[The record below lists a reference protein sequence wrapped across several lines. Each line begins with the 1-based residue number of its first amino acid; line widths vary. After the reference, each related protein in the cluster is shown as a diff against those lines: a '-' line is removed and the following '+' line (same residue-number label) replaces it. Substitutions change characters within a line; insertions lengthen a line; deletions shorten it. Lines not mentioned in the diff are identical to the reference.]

1 MANTHTIDSL
11 FRLKPYLLRYRGAI
25 ALGSLSVIA
34 TNLIGVLH
42 PWVLKI
48 AIDDLTAGTDRR
60 LLTRYALL
68 LVLISIGEG
77 LFRFLM
83 RRILIGMSRDVEYD
97 LRNDY
102 YAHLQRLSPAFY
114 QRNNTGDILSRG
126 TNDLNA
132 VRMVLGPGIMYS
144 MDTLATMTM
153 TIVLLFS
160 IDWRLTLLTFIPLS
174 LVSFLVKYFG
184 QKIHQRFEQI
194 QEQLSDITTRVQEYL
209 SGIRVVKAYTQ
220 EASALTDFDAANQE
234 FLRRNLAL
242 IRLQSLLWPM
252 MRAVLGMAFVVL
264 LWYGG
269 AQVVAKRMSLGDFVA
284 FMSYLGMLIWPVIAL
299 GWVVN
304 IFQRGAASMSRISR
318 ILDEPPE
325 IQDSSE
331 LVAVDRLAGDIEIRN
346 LTFAYNGRNVLENIS
361 LKVPR
366 GRTLAIVGATGS
378 GKSTLVHLLARL
390 YRVPPGTIFID
401 GHEIHRLPLGTLRSS
416 IGFVPQD
423 TFLFSEKVSENIAFG
438 APGAGRPEIEAAAR
452 ISSVFGDIEDFPN
465 KFDTYVGE
473 RGITLSGGQKQRIA
487 ISRAV
492 AIDPRILILDD
503 ALSSV
508 DTYTEELILGQLT
521 GVMRNRTTILIS
533 HRVSTIRNADH
544 IVVLDGGRI
553 AEQGTHNQLLDR
565 DGIYAELHYRQL
577 LREELGM
584 D

>member
-1 MANTHTIDSL
+1 MENTHKIDSL
-11 FRLKPYLLRYRGAI
+11 FRLKPYLLRYRGAF

-48 AIDDLTAGTDRR
+48 AIDDLTAGIDRR
-60 LLTRYALL
+60 QLTRYALL

-194 QEQLSDITTRVQEYL
+194 QEQLSEITTRVQEYL

-220 EASALTDFDAANQE
+220 EESALADFDSANQE

-269 AQVVAKRMSLGDFVA
+269 GQVVSKRISLGDFVA

-304 IFQRGAASMSRISR
+304 IFQRGAASMSRIGR

-331 LVAVDRLAGDIEIRN
+331 LVAVDRLTGDIEIRN

-361 LKVPR
+361 LKIPR

-390 YRVPPGTIFID
+390 YRVPPGAIFID

-438 APGAGRPEIEAAAR
+438 APGAGQPEIEAAAR
-452 ISSVFGDIEDFPN
+452 ISSVFGDIEDFPS

-473 RGITLSGGQKQRIA
+473 RGITLSGGQKQRVA

-492 AIDPRILILDD
+492 VIDPPILILDD

-553 AEQGTHNQLLDR
+553 AEEGTHDQLLDR

-577 LREELGM
+577 LREELGI